1 MAKYSIISD
10 IGKGLVNML
19 RDKLVPEP
27 IDKPE
32 YIGMCEPKNRGGYVV
47 GIHPYDIQE
56 NRDGKAQ
63 EAFTLADGSIQ
74 APPARIEVYFMISV
88 CSKAD
93 IETKAIDEARIIGK
107 VIQVMNDNP
116 NIPQSY
122 MPPSTEYPRELIP
135 VSMLPLEVEEKVK
148 IWTLFGESYKI
159 SSFYVAGPI
168 AIESENIQKPDKR
181 VKSFML
187 NSTQFVPRKVIQFET
202 RIKEEEIDDDYTQRD
217 AEDLGNNDDDGG
229 GDDDF

>member
-10 IGKGLVNML
+10 IGRGLVNML

-32 YIGMCEPKNRGGYVV
+32 YIGMCEPKNRGNYIV

-63 EAFTLADGSIQ
+63 EALTLPDGSIQ

-88 CSKAD
+88 SSNAEMESKA
-93 IETKAIDEARIIGK
+93 IEEARIIGK
-107 VIQVMNDNP
+107 VIQVMNDNAT
-116 NIPQSY
+116 IPSQY
-122 MPPSTEYPRELIP
+122 MPQITEYPAEVIP
-135 VSMLPLEVEEKVK
+135 ISMLPLEVEEKVK

-168 AIESENIQKPDKR
+168 AIESENIQKPNKR
-181 VKSFML
+181 VKTIML
-187 NSTQFVPRKVIQFET
+187 NSSQFVPKKIIQFET
-202 RIKEEEIDDDYTQRD
+202 RIKEEEIDDEYTQRD
-217 AEDLGNNDDDGG
+217 AEDSGQSTNDDDGG
-229 GDDDF
+229 GF

>member
-10 IGKGLVNML
+10 IGKGIVNML

-63 EAFTLADGSIQ
+63 EAFTLADGSVQ
-74 APPARIEVYFMISV
+74 APPARIEIYFMISV
-88 CSKAD
+88 ASKAD
-93 IETKAIDEARIIGK
+93 IENKAIEEARIIGK

-116 NIPQSY
+116 NIPASY
-122 MPPSTEYPRELIP
+122 MPQTMEYPRELVPI
-135 VSMLPLEVEEKVK
+135 SMLPLEVEEKVK

-168 AIESENIQKPDKR
+168 AIESENIQKPNKR
-181 VKSFML
+181 VKSLLL
-187 NSTQFVPRKVIQFET
+187 NSTQFIPKKIIQFET
-202 RIKEEEIDDDYTQRD
+202 RIKEEDIDDEYTQQD
-217 AEDLGNNDDDGG
+217 AEESGVNNDDDG
-229 GDDDF
+229 DDDF

>member
-10 IGKGLVNML
+10 IGKGIVNML

-63 EAFTLADGSIQ
+63 EAFTLADGSVQ
-74 APPARIEVYFMISV
+74 APPARIEIYFMISV
-88 CSKAD
+88 ASKAD
-93 IETKAIDEARIIGK
+93 IENKAIEEARIIGK

-116 NIPQSY
+116 NIPASY
-122 MPPSTEYPRELIP
+122 MPQTMEYPRELVPI
-135 VSMLPLEVEEKVK
+135 SMLPLEVEEKVK

-168 AIESENIQKPDKR
+168 AIESENIQKPNKR
-181 VKSFML
+181 VKSLLL
-187 NSTQFVPRKVIQFET
+187 NSTQFVPKKIIQFET
-202 RIKEEEIDDDYTQRD
+202 RIKEEDIDDEYTQQD
-217 AEDLGNNDDDGG
+217 AEESGVNNDDG

>member
-10 IGKGLVNML
+10 IGKGIVNML

-63 EAFTLADGSIQ
+63 EAFTLADGSVQ
-74 APPARIEVYFMISV
+74 APPARIEIYFMISV
-88 CSKAD
+88 ASKAD
-93 IETKAIDEARIIGK
+93 IENKAIEEARIIGK

-116 NIPQSY
+116 NIPASY
-122 MPPSTEYPRELIP
+122 MPQTMEYPRELVPI
-135 VSMLPLEVEEKVK
+135 SMLPLEVEEKVK

-168 AIESENIQKPDKR
+168 AIESENIQKPNKR
-181 VKSFML
+181 VKSLLL
-187 NSTQFVPRKVIQFET
+187 NSTQFVPKKIIQFET
-202 RIKEEEIDDDYTQRD
+202 RIKEEDIDDEYTQQD
-217 AEDLGNNDDDGG
+217 AEESGVNNDDDG
-229 GDDDF
+229 DDDF

>member
-1 MAKYSIISD
+1 
-10 IGKGLVNML
+10 ML

-63 EAFTLADGSIQ
+63 EAFTLADGSVQ
-74 APPARIEVYFMISV
+74 APPARIEIYFMISV
-88 CSKAD
+88 ASKAD
-93 IETKAIDEARIIGK
+93 IENKAIEEARIIGK

-116 NIPQSY
+116 NIPASY
-122 MPPSTEYPRELIP
+122 MPQTMEYPRELVPI
-135 VSMLPLEVEEKVK
+135 SMLPLEVEEKVK

-168 AIESENIQKPDKR
+168 AIESENIQKPNKR
-181 VKSFML
+181 VKSLLL
-187 NSTQFVPRKVIQFET
+187 NSTQFVPKKIIQFET
-202 RIKEEEIDDDYTQRD
+202 RIKEEDIDDEYTQQD
-217 AEDLGNNDDDGG
+217 AEESGVNNDDDG
-229 GDDDF
+229 DDDF